1 MEKIPSGACKTLH
14 LVRHAQ
20 GMHNLESEKSRDPL
34 TSFEFFDAQLS
45 SQGWQQVRQKRKD
58 VCANGLLKRIELVI
72 TSPMSR
78 TLQTAVGIFHGE
90 DQPELSD
97 VTSYEEGNGRISD
110 NDQQPTFN
118 RPPIIALEVCR
129 ERLGKYECDK
139 RGTISHY
146 RSHFPAV
153 DFSLIE
159 NEDDIL
165 WEANKREPFG
175 DVLARGMKFINW
187 LWTRKETEIA
197 VVSHGVFLQEAFEL
211 INTNKYRALKVRAPR
226 FENCEIRSVRI
237 SYESVM
243 GLGSDLMQIGY
254 YEMSI
259 PHGNEVQRDS
269 EKKNVSVEE
278 LEVIN

>member
-58 VCANGLLKRIELVI
+58 VCANGLLKRIE
-72 TSPMSR
+72 

-129 ERLGKYECDK
+129 ERLVWLL
-139 RGTISHY
+139 TS
-146 RSHFPAV
+146 
-153 DFSLIE
+153 
-159 NEDDIL
+159 EDT
-165 WEANKREPFG
+165 
-175 DVLARGMKFINW
+175 VL
-187 LWTRKETEIA
+187 
-197 VVSHGVFLQEAFEL
+197 
-211 INTNKYRALKVRAPR
+211 
-226 FENCEIRSVRI
+226 
-237 SYESVM
+237 
-243 GLGSDLMQIGY
+243 
-254 YEMSI
+254 
-259 PHGNEVQRDS
+259 
-269 EKKNVSVEE
+269 
-278 LEVIN
+278 

>member
-20 GMHNLESEKSRDPL
+20 GMHNLESEKSQDPL

-110 NDQQPTFN
+110 TDQQPTFN

-129 ERLGKYECDK
+129 ERL
-139 RGTISHY
+139 
-146 RSHFPAV
+146 V
-153 DFSLIE
+153 
-159 NEDDIL
+159 
-165 WEANKREPFG
+165 
-175 DVLARGMKFINW
+175 
-187 LWTRKETEIA
+187 
-197 VVSHGVFLQEAFEL
+197 
-211 INTNKYRALKVRAPR
+211 
-226 FENCEIRSVRI
+226 
-237 SYESVM
+237 
-243 GLGSDLMQIGY
+243 
-254 YEMSI
+254 
-259 PHGNEVQRDS
+259 
-269 EKKNVSVEE
+269 
-278 LEVIN
+278 